1 MQCCIKVR
9 HVTNQKSKA
18 KVLTDLKSISVTL
31 RSLVIKTVGL
41 SRDIILHMVS
51 FYQVTAESAACRCFF
66 TKMTVY
72 AHNDIRNCSCL
83 DINELTVIILLLMKS
98 VSVIAAAV
106 IVAQFSPTVPALG
119 QGLFNTKT
127 TFIKWHETIM

>member
-9 HVTNQKSKA
+9 HVANQKSKA
-18 KVLTDLKSISVTL
+18 KVLTDLKSISATL

-72 AHNDIRNCSCL
+72 AHNDMRNCSCL
-83 DINELTVIILLLMKS
+83 DNSELTVIILLMKS
-98 VSVIAAAV
+98 VSVIAAVVFSLCAGVGPGAV
-106 IVAQFSPTVPALG
+106 
-119 QGLFNTKT
+119 
-127 TFIKWHETIM
+127 